1 MTPSPVIVHIS
12 GPKHSKKTTIAVAIY
27 KILHDLGVDVK
38 LPPDD
43 ELGDKLDMSMDE
55 LREKLKE
62 FNSEVLIM
70 ESYI

>member
-1 MTPSPVIVHIS
+1 MTKNAVIVHIS

-27 KILHDLGVDVK
+27 KILFELGVDVK

-43 ELGDKLDMSMDE
+43 ELGEKLNLSMDE
-55 LREKLKE
+55 LREKLKD
-62 FNSEVLIM
+62 FDSEVLIM